1 MNITRKLNKANGFTL
16 IELMI
21 ALAIVAIIASIA
33 YPAYT
38 DSTTKARRADAKG
51 AMMGFAQAMERH
63 FTENNTYLGAAN
75 GGGNTGAPGIY
86 PTEAPIDGNQKH
98 YDLTIQAATA
108 TSYTLRA
115 TPKNGQA
122 GDGNLEITHT
132 GVKTWDGNAGWD

>member
-1 MNITRKLNKANGFTL
+1 MNIKFSTGTKSGFTL

-21 ALAIVAIIASIA
+21 VVAIIAIIATVA

-38 DSTTKARRADAKG
+38 ESSKKARRADAKG
-51 AMMGFAQAMERH
+51 AMMGFSQAMERH

-86 PTEAPIDGNQKH
+86 PSEAPIDGGQKF

-108 TSYTLRA
+108 TTYTLRA